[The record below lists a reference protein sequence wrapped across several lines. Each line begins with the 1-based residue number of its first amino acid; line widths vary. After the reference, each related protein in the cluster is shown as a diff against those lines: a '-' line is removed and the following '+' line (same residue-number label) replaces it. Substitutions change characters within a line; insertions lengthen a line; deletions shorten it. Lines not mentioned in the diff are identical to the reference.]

1 MRPLPITNPSHTGME
16 LEQSARVCKSSPQA
30 RRLRAIAMVMRGAER
45 SEAARAQGVDTQ
57 TLRDWI
63 VLYNDGGVEALRPA
77 RRGGRRCRLSAILLE
92 MVAGSVDAG
101 PEVGVDVPS
110 RFRLRDIVER
120 IAAVF
125 SVRYSLEGVRKLL
138 RRLGFRHVSP
148 RPLHP
153 KADLA
158 AQEAFCRNFSPLATA
173 AAGGAGTIEIW
184 FQQDEARAGRQGMLS
199 RVWARKGTRPRIP
212 RDRRFGYC
220 YLFSAACPERKRAVG
235 HVCSRANTVEMNRHL
250 GDNRAAVG
258 PGNHAVV
265 VLDSAG
271 WHKSRDL
278 DIPSNL
284 SLLHL
289 PPYSPELIPM
299 ENVFEYL
306 KSNHLANR
314 VFRLV
319 EDVFIGV
326 KMAWLEFED
335 VPDLI
340 KSITSRKWATAD
352 AVNTKSSMIN

>member
-1 MRPLPITNPSHTGME
+1 MRPLPITNRSHTGME
-16 LEQSARVCKSSPQA
+16 LEQIARDCKCPSQA
-30 RRLRAIAMVMRGAER
+30 RRLRAIAIVLLGAGR

-63 VLYNDGGVEALRPA
+63 VLYNEGGVEGLRPG
-77 RRGGRRCRLSAILLE
+77 RRGGRRCRLSAWQLE
-92 MVAGSVDAG
+92 MVAGWVDAG
-101 PEVGVDVPS
+101 PEAGADAPS
-110 RFRLRDIVER
+110 RLRLRDIRGR

-125 SVRYSLEGVRKLL
+125 SRRYSLEGVRNLL
-138 RRLGFRHVSP
+138 RRLGFRHLSP

-158 AQEAFCRNFSPLATA
+158 AQEDFRRNFSQLAATA
-173 AAGGAGTIEIW
+173 ADGAGPVEIW
-184 FQQDEARAGRQGMLS
+184 FQDEARAGQQGMLS
-199 RVWARKGTRPRIP
+199 RVWARKGSRPRIP

-250 GDNRAAVG
+250 GDISAAVE
-258 PGNHAVV
+258 PGSHAVV
-265 VLDSAG
+265 VLDGAG

-278 DIPSNL
+278 DIPTNL

-289 PPYSPELIPM
+289 APYSPELNPM

-314 VFRLV
+314 VFKLV
-319 EDVFIGV
+319 EDVCTGV
-326 KMAWLEFED
+326 KMAWLAFENN
-335 VPDLI
+335 PDLI
-340 KSITSRKWATAD
+340 KSITARKWAAAE
-352 AVNTKSSMIN
+352 AVNEESSMIN

>member
-1 MRPLPITNPSHTGME
+1 MRPLPITNRSHTGME
-16 LEQSARVCKSSPQA
+16 LEQIARDRKFSSQA
-30 RRLRAIAMVMRGAER
+30 RRLRGIAMVMRGAER

-63 VLYNDGGVEALRPA
+63 VLYNDGGVEGLRRA
-77 RRGGRRCRLSAILLE
+77 RRGGRRCRLSARQLE
-92 MVAGSVDAG
+92 MVADWIDAG
-101 PEVGVDVPS
+101 PEVGADVPS

-120 IAAVF
+120 IAAAF

-138 RRLGFRHVSP
+138 RRLGFRHISP

-158 AQEAFCRNFSPLATA
+158 AQEDFRWNFSQLAA
-173 AAGGAGTIEIW
+173 SAAGGAVTIEIW
-184 FQQDEARAGRQGMLS
+184 FQDEARAGQQGMLS

-212 RDRRFGYC
+212 RDRHFGYC
-220 YLFSAACPERKRAVG
+220 YLFSAACPQRKRAVG
-235 HVCSRANTVEMNRHL
+235 HVCSRANTDEMNRNL
-250 GDNRAAVG
+250 GDISAAVELG
-258 PGNHAVV
+258 SHAVV
-265 VLDSAG
+265 VLDGAG
-271 WHKSRDL
+271 WHKSKDL

-289 PPYSPELIPM
+289 PPYSPELNPM

-306 KSNHLANR
+306 KFNHLANR
-314 VFRLV
+314 VFRLI

-335 VPDLI
+335 APDLI
-340 KSITSRKWATAD
+340 KSITSRKWAAAE
-352 AVNTKSSMIN
+352 AVNAKSSMIN